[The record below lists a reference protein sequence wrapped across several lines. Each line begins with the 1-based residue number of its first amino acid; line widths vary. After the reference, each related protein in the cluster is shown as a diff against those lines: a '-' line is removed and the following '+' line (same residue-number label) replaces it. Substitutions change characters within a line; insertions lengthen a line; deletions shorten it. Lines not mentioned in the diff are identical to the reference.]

1 MCGKGGLKEVLRDF
15 YGIQD
20 FCRMWEEWKSV
31 YVLVCDFNEKWLK
44 DLSFFHVLC
53 LYSINKCG
61 R

>member
-1 MCGKGGLKEVLRDF
+1 MAFKTFIECGRNGEV
-15 YGIQD
+15 
-20 FCRMWEEWKSV
+20 CV
-31 YVLVCDFNEKWLK
+31 YFVCDFNEKWLK